1 VHYLR
6 EHIRGDTTVSRTYI
20 AMTHDLQAVVD
31 KIAVNIEKNK
41 PTWE

>member
-1 VHYLR
+1 
-6 EHIRGDTTVSRTYI
+6 
-20 AMTHDLQAVVD
+20 MTHDLQAVVD